1 MISNSDTLMMTI
13 KSSLWQQ
20 FGAGI
25 NTLGNAIERCPLEV
39 WEDKKRFFYIAYHAV
54 ILTDYY
60 LTIPS
65 PEEFHAIL
73 PFSFTEPD
81 EIPDGVLGDMVPDK
95 HYTQP
100 EMLGYIDEVR
110 IKCQNVIFGL
120 TEEKLSERW
129 IEPSGDMDYAV
140 LEILLYNLRHVQHHA
155 AQLNMLLRQE
165 AHMRSEWVFRVD
177 ED

>member
-1 MISNSDTLMMTI
+1 MLETI
-13 KSSLWQQ
+13 RESIWQQ

-25 NTLGNAIERCPLEV
+25 TTLGNAIERCP
-39 WEDKKRFFYIAYHAV
+39 EDLWNTKKRFFYIAYHAL
-54 ILTDYY
+54 ILADYY
-60 LTIPS
+60 LTIPA
-65 PEEFHAIL
+65 PEEFHSVL

-100 EMLGYIDEVR
+100 EMLGYVEEVR
-110 IKCQNVIFGL
+110 AKCRGVIESL

-129 IEPSGDMDYAV
+129 VEPSGDMDYAV

-155 AQLNMLLRQE
+155 AQLNLLLRQE
-165 AHMRSEWVFRVD
+165 VNMRSEWVFRED
-177 ED
+177 EE